1 MNAIR
6 TSRGTDRVITAPA
19 ERRETVVNT
28 IRHARRRLTLS
39 LFRCTDDAIVAE
51 LARAVDRG
59 VHVDVLVTSRSKGR
73 KKLRRLW
80 DALETTGAAIHAYTD
95 PVVKYHAKY
104 LVADDGPALV
114 TSLNFTR
121 KCFRSTID
129 ALVITHDPAVVDGL
143 RRLQAADREG
153 APIPRNL
160 PERLIVGPEL
170 ARRQLTALIEG
181 ARSSI
186 RVIDVKLSDPGLM
199 TLLEARRRE
208 GITVDVHAAK
218 RLNGLRSHGKLMLVD
233 DRLAV
238 IGSLALAAISLDF
251 RREVALVVRD
261 PTAVAVVA
269 RLFDAVAASEPVQKT
284 APANAEAAGLGA
296 QGPV

>member
-1 MNAIR
+1 MTVGH
-6 TSRGTDRVITAPA
+6 TSRTDLVIVAPA
-19 ERRETVVNT
+19 ERREAVVNA
-28 IRHARRRLTLS
+28 IRLARRQLTLS
-39 LFRCTDDAIVAE
+39 LFRCTDDAIVQE
-51 LARAVDRG
+51 IARAVDRA

-80 DALETTGAAIHAYTD
+80 DALETTGAAIHPYTD

-104 LVADDGPALV
+104 LVADDGPAV
-114 TSLNFTR
+114 VMSLNFTR
-121 KCFRSTID
+121 KCFESTID

-160 PERLIVGPEL
+160 PERLIIGPER

-186 RVIDVKLSDPGLM
+186 RVIDVKLSDPDLM

-208 GITVDVHAAK
+208 GITVDVHTAK

-233 DRLAV
+233 DRIAV
-238 IGSLALAAISLDF
+238 IGSLALATLSLDF

-261 PTAVAVVA
+261 PMAVAVVA
-269 RLFDAVAASEPVQKT
+269 RLFDGVAGAESARPRPEARRPNPVSI
-284 APANAEAAGLGA
+284 A
-296 QGPV
+296 

>member
-1 MNAIR
+1 MNVGRA
-6 TSRGTDRVITAPA
+6 SRRTDRVITEPA
-19 ERRETVVNT
+19 DRREAVVDT
-28 IRHARRRLTLS
+28 IRRARRRLTLS
-39 LFRCTDDAIVAE
+39 LFRCTDDAIIEE

-59 VHVDVLVTSRSKGR
+59 VHVEVLVTSRSRGR

-80 DALETTGAAIHAYTD
+80 DALEATGAAIHPYTD

-104 LVADDGPALV
+104 LVADDGPAV
-114 TSLNFTR
+114 VMSLNFTR
-121 KCFRSTID
+121 KCFQSTVD

-160 PERLIVGPEL
+160 PERLIIGPER
-170 ARRQLTALIEG
+170 ARRQLTALIES

-186 RVIDVKLSDPGLM
+186 RVIDVKLSDPVVT

-208 GITVDVHAAK
+208 GITVDVHTAK
-218 RLNGLRSHGKLMLVD
+218 RLNGLRSHGKVMLVD
-233 DRLAV
+233 DRVAV
-238 IGSLALAAISLDF
+238 IGSLALAALSLDF

-269 RLFDAVAASEPVQKT
+269 RLLDGVRASESAQKT
-284 APANAEAAGLGA
+284 AQAKASRPEA
-296 QGPV
+296 